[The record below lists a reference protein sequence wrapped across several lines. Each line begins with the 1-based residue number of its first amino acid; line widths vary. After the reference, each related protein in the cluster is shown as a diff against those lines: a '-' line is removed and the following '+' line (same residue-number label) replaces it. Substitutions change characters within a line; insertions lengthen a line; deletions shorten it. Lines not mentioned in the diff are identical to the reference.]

1 MSDGVSNLRQQIA
14 RRMVNPRRGRNN
26 RVPRQPPPEPEP
38 QPPQPPQAEIPDETM
53 R

>member
-14 RRMVNPRRGRNN
+14 RRMVNPRRGRYK
-26 RVPRQPPPEPEP
+26 RVSRQPPPEP
-38 QPPQPPQAEIPDETM
+38 QPGPQPPQAEIPDETM